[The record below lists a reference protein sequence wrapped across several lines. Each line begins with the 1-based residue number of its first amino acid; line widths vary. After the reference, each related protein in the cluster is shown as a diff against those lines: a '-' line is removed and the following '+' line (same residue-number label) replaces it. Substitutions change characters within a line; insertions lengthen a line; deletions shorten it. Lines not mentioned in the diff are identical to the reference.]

1 MLTYATIAAGSPSD
15 TAGMVNHLLNET
27 LPREVADLAQY
38 YTRGIETGAD
48 ESIARQDIDP
58 RVAKGLGIDPSRPLT
73 REQLSA
79 LLAGRRADGE
89 LIEGKTYS
97 QLRTYTDPK
106 TGEEKEKIP
115 LGSVDFCM
123 TPDKSVSV
131 AWAFANP
138 AEQAA
143 IYQAHRDAAHEVMLH
158 IEQEI
163 GRAGK
168 GKGGKDGYDPGGI
181 AWVAFDHYT
190 SRPTLW
196 IARDEDGKRITEAVP
211 MRVAGDPD
219 LHTHFTVF
227 NAVFCDN
234 GRVGSLDLDRLEG
247 LIKEGGALYQAHL
260 ATNLRKLGADVI
272 LDPDTG
278 AARLTAILM
287 EVRSHFSK
295 KTMNGEEA
303 AREYAKAQG
312 LDWDALSPERKT
324 GLLKTG
330 TQGMAMS
337 GLDAATIG
345 KLKKDDMADFADWKR
360 QAAELNWQHD
370 TILTREPGGPEIER
384 EKRLLHAYEQALPW
398 LEKEMD
404 SRAVITWAEVRTAAA
419 RGLIASGIDDTAE
432 IEAVTSLFKQKG
444 VRQYGE
450 MTTLIVAGDDGE
462 RHTRVTTNLHVD
474 HEREF
479 IEKAKAAADDR
490 SGALTRNQIK
500 QAIRQSGLTFKGD
513 HGRAQLNAIH
523 RLGEGGKLGV
533 LIGAAG
539 AGKTTLLQ
547 PLVKAWQSSDRHV
560 YGIALAWR
568 QADDLTEAGIR
579 KRDTKAL
586 SVFFKAVEKEQI
598 ALDRKAVVVVDEL
611 SLLGT
616 RQGLELVRL
625 QEKHGFQLVMIGDNR
640 QCQSIEAGPII
651 ELTRKALGADQV
663 PEILTTVR
671 QQTEREREIAAAF
684 RAGNAANALAMK
696 REDQT
701 VELVSG
707 SYQEAIKR
715 AAQLVKER
723 IQANADDPR
732 YSLTLSA
739 PTNMDAHRIGM
750 AVREARRELGQIGK
764 DAVSIKA
771 TDRDGNIYDMALASG
786 DKVRLFSST
795 RAKGQQGSIGRNGSI
810 LTVLDAG
817 KDGMTVK
824 SASGKEGFIPWKTLA
839 DDKGNIRLAS
849 GEVATTHTAQGST
862 SDEHIYVL
870 PQGSKAVNAF
880 SAYSSST
887 RHRRSSFMLLSAGA
901 EMAEVVQRRPLNDTR
916 PISEKDAWD
925 NAARNL
931 SRQPVKTMATD
942 LIKQS
947 VSTEKGAARAMQRG
961 FQRIEQRLTK
971 GMAGTTLHQS
981 FQRTRE
987 NQKVRE
993 MAAILTDVAKRR
1005 GQMLARMGG
1014 FGEQIKQVIEKEAR
1028 QPTKQPPRQPERGRR
1043 QRQGPEL

>member
-27 LPREVADLAQY
+27 LPREVADLTRY
-38 YTRGIETGAD
+38 YTRGMETGAD
-48 ESIARQDIDP
+48 EAIARQDMDP
-58 RVAKGLGIDPSRPLT
+58 LVAKGLGIDPDRALSR
-73 REQLSA
+73 EELSA
-79 LLAGRRADGE
+79 LLAGRRTDGE
-89 LIEGKTYS
+89 KIEGKTYS

-106 TGEEKEKIP
+106 TGEEKEKVP

-131 AWAFANP
+131 AWAFAGP

-168 GKGGKDGYDPGGI
+168 GKGGKDGHDPGGI
-181 AWVAFDHYT
+181 GWVAFDHYT

-196 IARDEDGKRITEAVP
+196 IARNEDGKRITEAVP

-219 LHTHFTVF
+219 LHTHFTVM
-227 NAVFCDN
+227 NAVFCEN

-260 ATNLRKLGADVI
+260 ATNLRKLGADAI

-278 AARLTAILM
+278 AARLTAIP
-287 EVRSHFSK
+287 ETVRSHFSK
-295 KTMNGEEA
+295 KTVNGEEV
-303 AREYAKAQG
+303 AREYAKTQG
-312 LDWDALSPERKT
+312 LDWDALTPERKT
-324 GLLKTG
+324 GLLKSG
-330 TQGMAMS
+330 TQGMALR
-337 GLDAATIG
+337 GLDADTIG

-360 QAAELNWQHD
+360 QAAELNWKHD
-370 TILTREPGGPEIER
+370 TILTRQPDGPQIER
-384 EKRLLHAYEQALPW
+384 EKRLDRAYREALPW
-398 LEKEMD
+398 LEKDLD

-419 RGLIASGIDDTAE
+419 RGLIASGIDSTAE
-432 IEAVTSLFKQKG
+432 IEAVTSLFRQKG

-450 MTTLIVAGDDGE
+450 MTTLLVAGDDGE
-462 RHTRVTTNLHVD
+462 RHTKVTTGLHLA
-474 HEREF
+474 HEQEF

-490 SGALTRNQIK
+490 SGALSRNQIK
-500 QAIRQSGLTFKGD
+500 QAIRQSGLSFEGD

-539 AGKTTLLQ
+539 AGKTTLMQ
-547 PLVKAWQSSDRHV
+547 PLISAWQAHGKQV

-568 QADDLTEAGIR
+568 QADDLTDAGIHQ
-579 KRDTKAL
+579 RDVKAL
-586 SVFFKAVEKEQI
+586 SVFFQAVEKEQI
-598 ALDRKAVVVVDEL
+598 TLDRKAVVVVDEL

-625 QEKHGFQLVMIGDNR
+625 QEKHGFQLAMIGDDR
-640 QCQSIEAGPII
+640 QCQAIEAGPII

-684 RAGNAANALAMK
+684 RAGKAAEAFAMK
-696 REDQT
+696 REDRT
-701 VELVSG
+701 VELVPG

-715 AAQLVKER
+715 AAELVKER
-723 IQANADDPR
+723 IQANAGDPR
-732 YSLTLSA
+732 YTLTLSA
-739 PTNMDAHRIGM
+739 PTNTDAHQIGM
-750 AVREARRELGQIGK
+750 AVREARRELGQIGR
-764 DAVSIKA
+764 DTVRIKA
-771 TDRDGNIYDMALASG
+771 TDRDGNGYDMALASG

-795 RAKGQQGSIGRNGSI
+795 RAKGQMGSIGRNGSI
-810 LTVLDAG
+810 LTVLDAK

-824 SASGKEGFIPWKTLA
+824 SANGKEGFIPWKTLA
-839 DDKGNIRLAS
+839 DDKGHIRLAY

-862 SDEHIYVL
+862 STEHIYVL

-901 EMAEVVQRRPLNDTR
+901 EMAEVAQRRPLNDTR
-916 PISEKDAWD
+916 PISEQDAWA

-931 SRQPVKTMATD
+931 SRQPVKNMATD

-947 VSTEKGAARAMQRG
+947 VNTERGAARAMQRG
-961 FQRIEQRLTK
+961 FQRIEQRVKK
-971 GMAGTTLHQS
+971 GMAGTALHLS
-981 FQRTRE
+981 FQQTRE
-987 NQKVRE
+987 NRKVRE
-993 MAAILTDVAKRR
+993 LAAILAETAKQR
-1005 GQMLARMGG
+1005 GQILTRMGN
-1014 FGEQIKQVIEKEAR
+1014 FGEQVKQVIEKGKP
-1028 QPTKQPPRQPERGRR
+1028 QPSRVQQSPQPSKGPRIS
-1043 QRQGPEL
+1043 L